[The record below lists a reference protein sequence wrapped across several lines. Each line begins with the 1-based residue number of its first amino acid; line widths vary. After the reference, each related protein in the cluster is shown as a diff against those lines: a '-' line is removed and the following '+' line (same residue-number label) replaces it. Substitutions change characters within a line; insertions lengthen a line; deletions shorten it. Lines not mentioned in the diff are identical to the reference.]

1 MTFALLNPMAPVWPS
16 SYLAVV
22 FDAVHHS
29 FPFEIVSSLGFWF
42 SSFLSCHFFSIPF
55 AFSYPSPHFEGR
67 GQDSNFG
74 PLLVIITPLVISSSF
89 MAWDTVCILLTP
101 SPELTPEFQMHR
113 SNYAVRHFHLDTHNS
128 TANLKCPSRVPNLY
142 QKACSSAPLH
152 LLFLWTEC
160 SSHK

>member
-1 MTFALLNPMAPVWPS
+1 MGYCFTPPLRWCEQQIPSRSWATDFKETNSQSWSPLPRHLSKSPMTFALLNPMAPVWPS
-16 SYLAVV
+16 SYLAAV

-89 MAWDTVCILLTP
+89 MA
-101 SPELTPEFQMHR
+101 
-113 SNYAVRHFHLDTHNS
+113 
-128 TANLKCPSRVPNLY
+128 
-142 QKACSSAPLH
+142 
-152 LLFLWTEC
+152 
-160 SSHK
+160 